1 MSFQNVL
8 VNLICSLHI
17 IMFYKRFILY
27 IRTHTKITI
36 IIFFWNF
43 GIELETKNLFLCFYL
58 LIKLI
63 TFIPAIMTKPLFAQN
78 VLELVLILCIV
89 FFIADIF
96 SWVLVERF
104 QSTEVRQFCIRLQIQ
119 TLYQKKCQNHYHS
132 CCSCWFLCMKMKLK
146 CKTYLSNIPLNCKKF
161 QTIF

>member
-17 IMFYKRFILY
+17 ITFYKRFILY

-43 GIELETKNLFLCFYL
+43 GIEPETKNLFLRFYL

-63 TFIPAIMTKPLFAQN
+63 TFIPAIMTKPLFPQN
-78 VLELVLILCIV
+78 VLELVLVLCIV
-89 FFIADIF
+89 FIADF
-96 SWVLVERF
+96 FLGSLLKGFRVLKSGNFVLDSKIRL
-104 QSTEVRQFCIRLQIQ
+104 CIRRSAKIIISHVAVAGF
-119 TLYQKKCQNHYHS
+119 YV
-132 CCSCWFLCMKMKLK
+132 
-146 CKTYLSNIPLNCKKF
+146 
-161 QTIF
+161 